1 MANMSSESE
10 VKMLPE
16 AMDVMG
22 ESKETRTIALEAPME
37 EEEGRGENLEIKM
50 PSSTQKETLQQVEA
64 LMESEKAELEQEV
77 VEIMTE
83 MQVETSTEEEG
94 GEKKREMKMQQVEA
108 LMESSKAEPEQ
119 EAVEIRMEMEGG
131 KKNAK

>member
-1 MANMSSESE
+1 
-10 VKMLPE
+10 
-16 AMDVMG
+16 MG

-50 PSSTQKETLQQVEA
+50 PSSMQKETLQQVEA

-77 VEIMTE
+77 VEITTE

-94 GEKKREMKMQQVEA
+94 GGKKMRNENAAGGGIDGVEQSRA
-108 LMESSKAEPEQ
+108 RA
-119 EAVEIRMEMEGG
+119 GG
-131 KKNAK
+131 SRDKDGDGGWKKNAK